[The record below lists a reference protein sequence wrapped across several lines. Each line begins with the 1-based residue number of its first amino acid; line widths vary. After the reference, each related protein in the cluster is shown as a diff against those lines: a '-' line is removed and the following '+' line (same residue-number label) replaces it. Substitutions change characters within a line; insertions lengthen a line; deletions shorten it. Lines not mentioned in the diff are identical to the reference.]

1 MMERNRLMQGGYIA
15 AKMYVLDSRV
25 RYFDPM
31 RYRAGLPEDVA
42 SLVTGVHENWTK
54 VKLVNINQVS
64 ARDVV
69 VQTGGYGEHQCSR
82 VVANDSTI
90 TVNNN
95 HFTVRLEP
103 GAGTELTIYHDRYIN
118 QPSLKFP
125 WHN

>member
-1 MMERNRLMQGGYIA
+1 MLELNRLIQGGYIA
-15 AKMYVLDSRV
+15 AKMYVLHSRV
-25 RYFDPM
+25 RYFDPA

-42 SLVTGVHENWTK
+42 SLVTGVHEDWTK
-54 VKLVNINQVS
+54 VKLVNLDLVK

-82 VVANDSTI
+82 VKTGDSTL
-90 TVNNN
+90 TVNDN

-103 GAGTELTIYHDRYIN
+103 GAGTELTIYHDRYTN